1 MHQEH
6 GYKHPNNSLYIRRSF
21 CRATAEDIAQFF
33 YLLLSPNLA
42 EKAMNNPELLRSP
55 ANRIVTPWAATY
67 MADFAML
74 TTGWAAGAIEYGYG
88 LMMNEP
94 GQALLP
100 NMSSFTPFIGH
111 GGIDYGS
118 MGQGYYNPS
127 LQFGFSLAMNSD
139 EGMNFTWNKIPVPN
153 APNMTYAYLNPMR
166 TVRRPASSRT

>member
-1 MHQEH
+1 
-6 GYKHPNNSLYIRRSF
+6 
-21 CRATAEDIAQFF
+21 
-33 YLLLSPNLA
+33 
-42 EKAMNNPELLRSP
+42 MNGDPALLRSP
-55 ANRIVTPWAATY
+55 ANRIVTPWAGTY

-111 GGIDYGS
+111 GGQDYGS

-139 EGMNFTWNKIPVPN
+139 EGMNYTWNKIPVPN
-153 APNMTYAYLNPMR
+153 APNMTYAYLNLEAYGSSTCIVADIVLDEVSR
-166 TVRRPASSRT
+166 GAVRLSCGAKKEAWEAAYMQQRRV